1 MKKWESY
8 SRKKIDKGIE
18 SRFNTLSILKLL
30 IIGITLVIFLSILP
44 IEILLAVDYKTG
56 EYIKS
61 WRIADKDTFI
71 VEHTHSV
78 QLTTV
83 SEKYIVEGQNIIL
96 IEAIFQS
103 FGAGLPA
110 TTPYKF
116 EITEE
121 GFRIYEINQKMEYLV
136 YRAGTERA
144 NHRLVLDDIQ
154 YYFLD
159 FTEPTTGVRFVID
172 KTPYLYFIIK
182 EGLI

>member
-1 MKKWESY
+1 MKKWEFY
-8 SRKKIDKGIE
+8 SREKIDKGIE

-30 IIGITLVIFLSILP
+30 IIGIILVIFLSIIP

-56 EYIKS
+56 DYIKS
-61 WRIADKDTFI
+61 WRIEDKETFI

-83 SEKYIVEGQNIIL
+83 SEKYIVEGQDIIL
-96 IEAIFQS
+96 TEARFQS

-116 EITEE
+116 EITDD
-121 GFRIYEINQKMEYLV
+121 GFRIYDINQKMEYLV
-136 YRAGTERA
+136 YRAGAERA
-144 NHRLVLDDIQ
+144 NHRLILDDIK

-159 FTEPTTGVRFVID
+159 FTKPRTGVRFIID